1 LNLPEAALMIGLI
14 KAPAMYSPELH
25 PERAKLRRDAVIGAM
40 LRQGTITAQQADAAV
55 NASIP

>member
-1 LNLPEAALMIGLI
+1 MISLI